1 MFIFTIFLK
10 NNDIF
15 FHMSCIK
22 SERNTLITPFL
33 ITGKSVHIMER
44 CHMVT
49 EEEITRNLTMI
60 EYYKE
65 QLNSIDMQGQY
76 LQAAIADFYKAKL
89 TVEQLDKA
97 DDESE
102 ILIPI
107 GGGTFLNGSLK
118 DSSKVL
124 VDIGAGLITEKTID
138 DTIKKIEG
146 RIKDLQENQE
156 KLMSMA
162 QKMQNEATEL
172 SQKTQQM
179 MDNKQQ

>member
-1 MFIFTIFLK
+1 
-10 NNDIF
+10 
-15 FHMSCIK
+15 
-22 SERNTLITPFL
+22 
-33 ITGKSVHIMER
+33 MER
-44 CHMVT
+44 CHMAT

-65 QLNSIDMQGQY
+65 QLNSIDMQAQY

-89 TVEQLDKA
+89 TVEQLHKA

-138 DTIKKIEG
+138 AAIKKIEK

-179 MDNKQQ
+179 MEDTKQ

>member
-1 MFIFTIFLK
+1 MIRYLGY
-10 NNDIF
+10 
-15 FHMSCIK
+15 
-22 SERNTLITPFL
+22 ERNTLITPSL
-33 ITGKSVHIMER
+33 IKGKNVEVMER
-44 CHMVT
+44 CHMAT
-49 EEEITRNLTMI
+49 EDEITRNLTMI

-65 QLNSIDMQGQY
+65 QLSSIDMQGQY

-138 DTIKKIEG
+138 DAIKKIGE

-179 MDNKQQ
+179 MDSK